1 MKYKIVLSRAAEK
14 VFKHLKPSDFKAISA
29 EVDLLQD
36 DPWPIQSGSVVSAKN
51 KGKNYYKLR
60 VREFRIIYT
69 VDTENVTIYIERIA
83 RRNEKTYKNL

>member
-14 VFKHLKPSDFKAISA
+14 VFKHLNPGDFKAISA
-29 EVDLLQD
+29 EVDLLVD
-36 DPWPIQSGSVVSAKN
+36 DPWPVQSGSVVSTKN

-60 VREFRIIYT
+60 VREFRIIYA
-69 VDTENVTIYIERIA
+69 VDMENVTIYIERIA